1 MPLLIIE
8 QQTIIEPNYSE
19 RALALLEPSVQLFSY
34 RYQIRGMTRDD
45 VNQELRWQL
54 WRKFDRYNPE
64 KASLRTWAWMVMRNR
79 LRDMS
84 RYRNDM
90 LDHENRVAE
99 FNEETDVPD
108 ETGAK
113 RVVTSNFE
121 R

>member
-1 MPLLIIE
+1 MPLLITKQI
-8 QQTIIEPNYSE
+8 TFILPSYSE
-19 RALALLEPSVQLFSY
+19 RALILLEPSVQLFSY

-54 WRKFDRYNPE
+54 WRKFDRYHPGR
-64 KASLRTWAWMVMRNR
+64 ASLRTWAWMVMRNR

-99 FNEETDVPD
+99 FDEESDVPN
-108 ETGAK
+108 ENGAIRIAK
-113 RVVTSNFE
+113 APYE
-121 R
+121 